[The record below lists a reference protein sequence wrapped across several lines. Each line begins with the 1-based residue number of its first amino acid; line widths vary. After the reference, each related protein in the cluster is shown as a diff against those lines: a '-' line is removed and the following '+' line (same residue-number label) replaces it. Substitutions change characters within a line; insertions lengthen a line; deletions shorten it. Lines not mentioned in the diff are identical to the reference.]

1 MSSPLRFDGRVVL
14 VTGAGGGKW
23 WITMTVDCPE
33 VSLQGCLIVNK
44 LQGDLCSFLV
54 FLFAFLLKDET
65 AFLNEAEFIILSM
78 PLRSL
83 LLSRSN
89 YRPL

>member
-1 MSSPLRFDGRVVL
+1 MDHDD
-14 VTGAGGGKW
+14 
-23 WITMTVDCPE
+23 VDCPE
-33 VSLQGCLIVNK
+33 VSLQGCLVVNR
-44 LQGDLCSFLV
+44 LQEDLCSFLV

-65 AFLNEAEFIILSM
+65 ALLNEAEFIILSM

-89 YRPL
+89 DRPL